1 MSTLHYFHLF
11 CTLCAVPTLLYKLYS
26 LCRSPRDPALRALC
40 AVMTFSV
47 LSLALLQSTV
57 FALLADLTGWPYT
70 ASVLFQLDV
79 MALVTS
85 QQISLARWNYPPAQA
100 KRKARLYIISA
111 VAWQVVL
118 VALFLCLVY
127 AGRAHADFRLR
138 YTLFVLYLLA
148 YTSVYS
154 LGALRVARQSRRLA
168 RLSHRLWLRR
178 GLNLSAAGAV
188 ITIGYSLS
196 QLGSLSARVS
206 SGWSDLTWMCGDTGT
221 LLTLIGWT
229 LPGWGPRLSVLKYRL
244 HIHRQHRRLENLW
257 KALSDAAPSITLT
270 DPGFTLREG
279 LRTRTAEFRL
289 YRRIIEI
296 RDGLLMLAPHLDST
310 VRQEAE
316 RAGRD
321 GGLTGDEL
329 RAAILAAQIATA
341 LHTSRPLPQRSTQ
354 GARSVSEPDQMNVL
368 QEATWLTQVAAALD
382 HSPTVHRV
390 LHAQRHRADSV
401 SAQA

>member
-11 CTLCAVPTLLYKLYS
+11 CTVCALPTLLYKLSS
-26 LCRSPRDPALRALC
+26 LSRSPRDPALRALC

-57 FALLADLTGWPYT
+57 FTFLADLTGWPYT

-85 QQISLARWNYPPAQA
+85 QQIALARWNYPPPQAQ
-100 KRKARLYIISA
+100 RRARLYIVSA
-111 VAWQVVL
+111 AAWQTVL
-118 VALFLCLVY
+118 VGLFLGLAY
-127 AGRAHADFRLR
+127 ADRAHADIRLR
-138 YTLFVLYLLA
+138 YTLLVLYLVA
-148 YTSVYS
+148 YTGVYS

-196 QLGSLSARVS
+196 QLGSLSSRVS

-229 LPGWGPRLSVLKYRL
+229 LPGWGPRLSGLRYQR
-244 HIHRQHRRLENLW
+244 HIRTQHRRLEILW

-270 DPGFTLREG
+270 DPCFTSRER
-279 LRTRTAEFRL
+279 LSTRTAEFRL

-296 RDGLLMLAPHLDST
+296 RDGLLMLAPHLDPT
-310 VRQEAE
+310 VREQAQ
-316 RAGRD
+316 RAGCRE
-321 GGLTGDEL
+321 GLTSDEL
-329 RAAILAAQIATA
+329 QAAILAAQIATA
-341 LHTSRPLPQRSTQ
+341 LHTHQPLPAQPAHRAQS
-354 GARSVSEPDQMNVL
+354 AAEPEQMDVL
-368 QEATWLTQVAAALD
+368 QETMWLTQVSAALE
-382 HSPTVHRV
+382 HSPVVRHV
-390 LHAQRHRADSV
+390 LHAQRAPST
-401 SAQA
+401 A